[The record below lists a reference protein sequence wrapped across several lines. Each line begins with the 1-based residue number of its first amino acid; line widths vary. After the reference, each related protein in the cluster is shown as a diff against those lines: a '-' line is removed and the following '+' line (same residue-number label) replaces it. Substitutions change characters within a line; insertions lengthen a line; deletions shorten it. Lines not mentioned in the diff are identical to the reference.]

1 MATKEFIKKIK
12 TVLQTGDYKKIAKLS
27 GVNISTINNLFN
39 NREES
44 VLEDTQSLILE
55 NALILIEDRKKKE
68 ATLEEKAISLL

>member
-1 MATKEFIKKIK
+1 MASKEFIKKIK

-39 NREES
+39 NREET